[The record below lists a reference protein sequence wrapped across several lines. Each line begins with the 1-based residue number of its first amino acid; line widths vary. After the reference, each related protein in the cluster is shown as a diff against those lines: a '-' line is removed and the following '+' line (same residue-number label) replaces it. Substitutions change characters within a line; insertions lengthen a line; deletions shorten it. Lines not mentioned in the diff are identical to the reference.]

1 MKIPK
6 ESGVNLNYLFLI
18 FITFSLIACE
28 LGSDYTKS
36 NQNLKNKNGAV
47 SSTSSLASAAG
58 IDIMKKGGN
67 AFDAIVATGFTLAV
81 TSPSNGNIGGG
92 GFMVART
99 AEGEIVTLDFRE
111 KAPTLSY
118 ETMFLDQEGNYSRNL
133 ALLSH
138 KSSGVPGTVDG
149 LLKIFDDYGSGNF
162 TLDEIMSYAID
173 YAENGHAINKSSA
186 WGFDFYKHLFLEDKG
201 STEIFIKNYSLEMR
215 QLKEDV
221 QNETIPEEE
230 YIKKMRDIKEWNEGD
245 IIVQKDLAK
254 TLKRIATN
262 GRDGFYD
269 GETAD
274 LIVSE
279 MKANN
284 GLISHDDLNEY
295 SSVYREPIVGSYRGY
310 TIISMGPPSSGGP
323 LIIQMLNMLENFDV
337 SSMTRNSTEFVHML
351 TEIQRLAYADR
362 AIHLGD
368 PDFYP
373 SPVPM
378 LISKDY
384 AKKRLELVSMD
395 KATPSTDIAAGSTI
409 PESMETTHYSAM
421 DKFGNTV
428 GITTTINLSYGNK
441 KIVDGAGF
449 LLNNEMDDF
458 ASSPGSQ
465 NAFGLI
471 GYEANS
477 IKPAKRPLS
486 SMSPTI
492 VLNPE
497 GEPLMTIGAAGGSR
511 IITTVLQVIISVID
525 HKLNVQE
532 AISLGRTHSQWIP
545 DVIRYEGKN
554 KMNTEFNQFLPSL
567 STKQIEDLKSLNHK
581 FEDGNVENGIYYLAR
596 AHGIMYKD
604 GQFITGVDWRG
615 NGEISD
621 GITY

>member
-1 MKIPK
+1 MFM
-6 ESGVNLNYLFLI
+6 L
-18 FITFSLIACE
+18 SLMACKF
-28 LGSDYTKS
+28 GSDYTQT
-36 NQNLKNKNGAV
+36 NQNLENKNGAV
-47 SSTSSLASAAG
+47 SSTSRLASAAG

-99 AEGEIVTLDFRE
+99 ANGEIVTLDFRE

-118 ETMFLDQEGNYSRNL
+118 ETMFLDENGNYSRNL

-149 LLKIFDDYGSGNF
+149 LIKIFDDYGSGNF
-162 TLDEIMSYAID
+162 TLDQILSYAIE

-186 WGFDFYKHLFLEDKG
+186 FGFDFYKHLFLEDKG
-201 STEIFIKNYSLEMR
+201 STEVFIKDYSLEMR
-215 QLKEDV
+215 QLQEDV
-221 QNETIPEEE
+221 SNGTIPEEE
-230 YIKKMRDIKEWNEGD
+230 YIKKMRQLNQWNEGD
-245 IIVQKDLAK
+245 IIVQKDLAE
-254 TLKRIATN
+254 TLKRIALN
-262 GRDGFYD
+262 GRDGFYE
-269 GETAD
+269 GKTAD
-274 LIVSE
+274 LIVNE
-279 MKANN
+279 MKLNN
-284 GLISHDDLNEY
+284 GLISHDDLKEY
-295 SSVYREPIVGSYRGY
+295 NSVYREPIVGNYRGH

-323 LIIQMLNMLENFDV
+323 LIIQMLNMLENFEV
-337 SSMTRNSTEFVHML
+337 QAMKRNSTEFVHML

-384 AKKRLELVSMD
+384 AKKRLGLISMD
-395 KATPSTDIAAGSTI
+395 KATPSSEIAAGSTT

-428 GITTTINLSYGNK
+428 GITTTINLSFGNK

-497 GEPLMTIGAAGGSR
+497 GESLMTIGAAGGSR
-511 IITTVLQVIISVID
+511 IITTVLQVIISVVD

-532 AISLGRTHSQWIP
+532 AINLGRTHSQWIP
-545 DVIRYEGKN
+545 DVIRYEGVNDMDAKSN
-554 KMNTEFNQFLPSL
+554 EFLPSL
-567 STKQIEDLKSLNHK
+567 STKQIDELKNLNHR

-604 GQFITGVDWRG
+604 GQFTTGVDWRG

>member
-1 MKIPK
+1 MKK
-6 ESGVNLNYLFLI
+6 NLNYLFLI

-28 LGSDYTKS
+28 LGSDYTKT

-149 LLKIFDDYGSGNF
+149 LIRIFNDYGSGNF
-162 TLDEIMSYAID
+162 TLDEILSYAID

-215 QLKEDV
+215 QLQEDV

-254 TLKRIATN
+254 TLKRIAIN
-262 GRDGFYD
+262 GRDGFYE

-284 GLISHDDLNEY
+284 GLITYEDLKEY
-295 SSVYREPIVGSYRGY
+295 NSVYRKPIIGSYRGY
-310 TIISMGPPSSGGP
+310 TMISMGPPSSGGP

-395 KATPSTDIAAGSTI
+395 RATPSTDIAAGSTI

-421 DKFGNTV
+421 DKLGNTV

-492 VLNPE
+492 VLTPE

-511 IITTVLQVIISVID
+511 IITTVLQIIISVVD
-525 HKLNVQE
+525 HNLSVQD
-532 AISLGRTHSQWIP
+532 AINLGRTHSQWIP

-567 STKQIEDLKSLNHK
+567 SEKQISELEGLNHK
-581 FEDGNVENGIYYLAR
+581 FEDGNVESGMYYLAR
-596 AHGIMYKD
+596 AHGIMYKN
-604 GQFITGVDWRG
+604 GQFFTGVDWRG

>member
-1 MKIPK
+1 M
-6 ESGVNLNYLFLI
+6 L
-18 FITFSLIACE
+18 SLMACKF
-28 LGSDYTKS
+28 GSDYTQTI
-36 NQNLKNKNGAV
+36 QNLDNKNGAV
-47 SSTSSLASAAG
+47 SSTSRLASAAG

-99 AEGEIVTLDFRE
+99 ANGEIVTLDFRE

-118 ETMFLDQEGNYSRNL
+118 ETMFLDENGNYSRNL
-133 ALLSH
+133 ALFSH

-149 LLKIFDDYGSGNF
+149 LIKIFNDYGSGNF
-162 TLDEIMSYAID
+162 TLNEILSYAIK

-186 WGFDFYKHLFLEDKG
+186 FGFDFYKHLFLEDKG
-201 STEIFIKNYSLEMR
+201 STEVFIKDYSLEMR
-215 QLKEDV
+215 QLQEDV
-221 QNETIPEEE
+221 SNGTIPEEE
-230 YIKKMRDIKEWNEGD
+230 YIKKMRQINQWNEGD
-245 IIVQKDLAK
+245 VIVQKDLAE
-254 TLKRIATN
+254 TLKRIALN
-262 GRDGFYD
+262 GRDGFYE
-269 GETAD
+269 GKTAD
-274 LIVSE
+274 LIVNE
-279 MKANN
+279 MKLNN
-284 GLISHDDLNEY
+284 GLISHDDLKEY
-295 SSVYREPIVGSYRGY
+295 NSVYREPIVGNYRGH

-323 LIIQMLNMLENFDV
+323 LIIQMLNMLENFEV
-337 SSMTRNSTEFVHML
+337 QAMKRNSTEFVHML

-384 AKKRLELVSMD
+384 AKKRLGLISMD
-395 KATPSTDIAAGSTI
+395 KATPSSEIAAGSTT

-428 GITTTINLSYGNK
+428 GITTTINLSFGNK

-497 GEPLMTIGAAGGSR
+497 GESLMTIGAAGGSR
-511 IITTVLQVIISVID
+511 IITTVLQVIISVVD

-532 AISLGRTHSQWIP
+532 AINLGRTHSQWIP
-545 DVIRYEGKN
+545 DVIRYEGVN
-554 KMNTEFNQFLPSL
+554 NMNAKSNEFLPSL
-567 STKQIEDLKSLNHK
+567 STKQIDELKNLNHR

-604 GQFITGVDWRG
+604 GQFTTGVDWRG

>member
-1 MKIPK
+1 MKK
-6 ESGVNLNYLFLI
+6 NLNYLFLI
-18 FITFSLIACE
+18 LATFSLIACE
-28 LGSDYTKS
+28 LGSDYTKA

-99 AEGEIVTLDFRE
+99 AAGEIVTLDFRE

-149 LLKIFDDYGSGNF
+149 LIRIFNDYGSGNF
-162 TLDEIMSYAID
+162 TLDEILSYAID
-173 YAENGHAINKSSA
+173 YAENGHAVNKSSA

-215 QLKEDV
+215 QLQEDV

-262 GRDGFYD
+262 GRDGFYK

-274 LIVSE
+274 LIVNE

-284 GLISHDDLNEY
+284 GLITYEDLKEY
-295 SSVYREPIVGSYRGY
+295 NSVYRKPIVGNYRGY

-421 DKFGNTV
+421 DKLGNTV

-492 VLNPE
+492 VLTPE

-511 IITTVLQVIISVID
+511 IITTVLQVIISVVD
-525 HKLNVQE
+525 HNLSVQD
-532 AISLGRTHSQWIP
+532 AINLGRTHSQWIP

-567 STKQIEDLKSLNHK
+567 SEKQISELEDLGHK
-581 FEDGNVENGIYYLAR
+581 FEDGNVESGMYYLAR
-596 AHGIMYKD
+596 AHGIMYKN
-604 GQFITGVDWRG
+604 GQFLTGVD
-615 NGEISD
+615 
-621 GITY
+621 

>member
-1 MKIPK
+1 MKK
-6 ESGVNLNYLFLI
+6 KLNYLLLI
-18 FITFSLIACE
+18 LSTFSLIACE
-28 LGSDYTKS
+28 LGSDYTKT

-149 LLKIFDDYGSGNF
+149 LIKIFNDYGSGNF
-162 TLDEIMSYAID
+162 TLDEILSYAID

-215 QLKEDV
+215 QLQEDV

-284 GLISHDDLNEY
+284 GLISHDDLKEY
-295 SSVYREPIVGSYRGY
+295 NSVYREPIVGSYRGY

-337 SSMTRNSTEFVHML
+337 SSMTRNSTEFVHLL

-395 KATPSTDIAAGSTI
+395 RATPSTDIAAGSTI

-421 DKFGNTV
+421 DKLGNTV

-492 VLNPE
+492 VLTPE

-511 IITTVLQVIISVID
+511 IITTVLQIIISVVD
-525 HKLNVQE
+525 HNLSVQD
-532 AISLGRTHSQWIP
+532 AINLGRTHSQWIP

-567 STKQIEDLKSLNHK
+567 SEKQISELEGLNHK
-581 FEDGNVENGIYYLAR
+581 FEDGNVESGMYYLAR
-596 AHGIMYKD
+596 AHGIMYKN
-604 GQFITGVDWRG
+604 GQFFTGVDWRG

>member
-1 MKIPK
+1 
-6 ESGVNLNYLFLI
+6 
-18 FITFSLIACE
+18 
-28 LGSDYTKS
+28 
-36 NQNLKNKNGAV
+36 
-47 SSTSSLASAAG
+47 
-58 IDIMKKGGN
+58 
-67 AFDAIVATGFTLAV
+67 
-81 TSPSNGNIGGG
+81 
-92 GFMVART
+92 
-99 AEGEIVTLDFRE
+99 
-111 KAPTLSY
+111 
-118 ETMFLDQEGNYSRNL
+118 MFLDENGNYSRNL
-133 ALLSH
+133 ALFSH

-149 LLKIFDDYGSGNF
+149 LIKIFNDYGSGNF
-162 TLDEIMSYAID
+162 TLNEILSYAIE

-186 WGFDFYKHLFLEDKG
+186 FGFDFYKHLFLEDKG
-201 STEIFIKNYSLEMR
+201 STEVFIKDYSLEMR
-215 QLKEDV
+215 QLQEDV
-221 QNETIPEEE
+221 SNGTIPEEE
-230 YIKKMRDIKEWNEGD
+230 YIKKMRQINQWNEGD
-245 IIVQKDLAK
+245 VIVQKDLAE
-254 TLKRIATN
+254 TLKRIALN
-262 GRDGFYD
+262 GRDGFYE
-269 GETAD
+269 GKTAD
-274 LIVSE
+274 LIVNE
-279 MKANN
+279 MKLNN
-284 GLISHDDLNEY
+284 GLISHDDLKEY
-295 SSVYREPIVGSYRGY
+295 NSVYRKPIVGNYRGH

-323 LIIQMLNMLENFDV
+323 LIIQMLNMLENFEV
-337 SSMTRNSTEFVHML
+337 QAMKRNSTEFVHML

-384 AKKRLELVSMD
+384 AKKRLGLISMD
-395 KATPSTDIAAGSTI
+395 KATPSSEIAAGSTT

-428 GITTTINLSYGNK
+428 GITTTINLSFGNK

-465 NAFGLI
+465 NSFGLI

-497 GEPLMTIGAAGGSR
+497 GESLMTIGAAGGSR
-511 IITTVLQVIISVID
+511 IITTVLQVIISVVD

-532 AISLGRTHSQWIP
+532 AINLGRTHSQWIP
-545 DVIRYEGKN
+545 DVIRYEGVN
-554 KMNTEFNQFLPSL
+554 NMNAKSNEFLPSL
-567 STKQIEDLKSLNHK
+567 STKQIDELKNLNHR

-604 GQFITGVDWRG
+604 GQFTTGVDWRG

>member
-1 MKIPK
+1 MKKI
-6 ESGVNLNYLFLI
+6 LNSLFLSM
-18 FITFSLIACE
+18 FMLSLVACKF
-28 LGSDYTKS
+28 GSDYTQT
-36 NQNLKNKNGAV
+36 NQNLENKNGAV
-47 SSTSSLASAAG
+47 SSTSRLASAAG

-99 AEGEIVTLDFRE
+99 ANGEIVTLDFRE

-118 ETMFLDQEGNYSRNL
+118 ETMFLDENGNYSRNL

-149 LLKIFDDYGSGNF
+149 LIKIFDDYGSGNF
-162 TLDEIMSYAID
+162 TLDEILSYAID

-186 WGFDFYKHLFLEDKG
+186 FGFDFYKHLFLEDKG
-201 STEIFIKNYSLEMR
+201 STEVFIKDYSLEMR
-215 QLKEDV
+215 QLQEDV
-221 QNETIPEEE
+221 SNGTIPEEE
-230 YIKKMRDIKEWNEGD
+230 YIKKMRELNQWNEGD
-245 IIVQKDLAK
+245 VIVQKDLAE
-254 TLKRIATN
+254 TLKRIALN
-262 GRDGFYD
+262 GRDGFYE
-269 GETAD
+269 GKTAD
-274 LIVSE
+274 LIVNE
-279 MKANN
+279 MKLNN
-284 GLISHDDLNEY
+284 GLISHDDLKEY
-295 SSVYREPIVGSYRGY
+295 NSVYREPIVGNYRGH

-323 LIIQMLNMLENFDV
+323 LIIQMLNMLENFEV
-337 SSMTRNSTEFVHML
+337 QAMKRNSTEFVHML

-384 AKKRLELVSMD
+384 AKKRLGLISMD
-395 KATPSTDIAAGSTI
+395 KATPSSEIAAGSTT

-428 GITTTINLSYGNK
+428 GITTTINLSFGNK

-497 GEPLMTIGAAGGSR
+497 GESLMTIGAAGGSR
-511 IITTVLQVIISVID
+511 IITTVLQVIISVVD

-532 AISLGRTHSQWIP
+532 AINLGRTHSQWIP
-545 DVIRYEGKN
+545 DVIRYEGVN
-554 KMNTEFNQFLPSL
+554 DMNTKSNEFLPSL
-567 STKQIEDLKSLNHK
+567 STKQIDELKNLNHR

-604 GQFITGVDWRG
+604 GQFTTGVDWRG

>member
-1 MKIPK
+1 MIKILK
-6 ESGVNLNYLFLI
+6 K
-18 FITFSLIACE
+18 TSLIIIAMSFVACE
-28 LGSDYTKS
+28 LGSDYTIV
-36 NQNLKNKNGAV
+36 NKNKPNENGAV
-47 SSTSSLASAAG
+47 SSTSSLASEAG
-58 IDIMKKGGN
+58 IDIMKRGGN

-99 AEGEIVTLDFRE
+99 ADGEIVSLDFRE

-118 ETMFLDQEGNYSRNL
+118 ETMFLDQDGNYSRNL

-149 LLKIFDDYGSGNF
+149 LIKIFEDYGSGNF
-162 TLDEIMSYAID
+162 TLEEILSYAIN
-173 YAENGHAINKSSA
+173 YADNGHAINQSSA
-186 WGFDFYKHLFLEDKG
+186 FGFDFYKHFFLEDEG
-201 STEIFIKNYSLEMR
+201 STRIFIKNYSLEMK
-215 QLKEDV
+215 QLQEDV
-221 QNETIPEEE
+221 RNGTIPEEE
-230 YIKKMRDIKEWNEGD
+230 YIKKMRSLDQWKQGD
-245 IIVQKDLAK
+245 IIYQKDLAK
-254 TLKRIATN
+254 TLKRIAEN
-262 GRDGFYD
+262 GRDGFYE

-274 LIVSE
+274 LIVNE

-284 GLISHDDLNEY
+284 GLISHKDLEEY
-295 SSVYREPIVGSYRGY
+295 SSVYREPIIGNYRGY
-310 TIISMGPPSSGGP
+310 TVASMGPPSSGGP

-337 SSMTRNSTEFVHML
+337 ASMKRNSTQFVHML

-373 SPVPM
+373 SPIPM
-378 LISKDY
+378 LVSKDY
-384 AKKRLELVSMD
+384 AKKRLALISMD
-395 KATPSTDIAAGSTI
+395 RATPSEEIAAGSST

-421 DKFGNTV
+421 DKLGNTV

-458 ASSPGSQ
+458 ATSPGVQ

-492 VLNPE
+492 VLDPDSN
-497 GEPLMTIGAAGGSR
+497 PLMTIGAAGGSR
-511 IITTVLQVIISVID
+511 IITTVLQVIISVVD
-525 HKLNVQE
+525 HNLNVQD
-532 AISLGRTHSQWIP
+532 AINFGRTHSQWIP
-545 DVIRYEGKN
+545 DVIRYEGKSD
-554 KMNTEFNQFLPSL
+554 MNEEFNKFLPSL
-567 STKQIEDLKSLNHK
+567 STNQINELKILNHK
-581 FEDGNVENGIYYLAR
+581 FEDGNVENGNYYLAR
-596 AHGIMYKD
+596 AHGIMYKN
-604 GQFITGVDWRG
+604 GQFFTGVDWRG
-615 NGEISD
+615 NGEITD

>member
-1 MKIPK
+1 MFM
-6 ESGVNLNYLFLI
+6 L
-18 FITFSLIACE
+18 SLMACKF
-28 LGSDYTKS
+28 GSDYTQT
-36 NQNLKNKNGAV
+36 NQNLENKNGAV
-47 SSTSSLASAAG
+47 SSTSRLASAAG

-92 GFMVART
+92 GFMVARN
-99 AEGEIVTLDFRE
+99 ANGEIVTLDFRE

-118 ETMFLDQEGNYSRNL
+118 ETMFLDENGNYSRNL

-149 LLKIFDDYGSGNF
+149 LIKIFDDYGSGNF
-162 TLDEIMSYAID
+162 TLDEILSYAID

-186 WGFDFYKHLFLEDKG
+186 FGFDFYKHLFLEDKG
-201 STEIFIKNYSLEMR
+201 STEVFIKDYSLEMR
-215 QLKEDV
+215 QLQEDV
-221 QNETIPEEE
+221 SNGTIPEEE
-230 YIKKMRDIKEWNEGD
+230 YIKKMRQLNQWNEGD
-245 IIVQKDLAK
+245 IIVQKDLAE
-254 TLKRIATN
+254 TLKRIALN
-262 GRDGFYD
+262 GRDGFYE
-269 GETAD
+269 GKTAD
-274 LIVSE
+274 LIVNE
-279 MKANN
+279 MKLNN
-284 GLISHDDLNEY
+284 GLISHDDLKEY
-295 SSVYREPIVGSYRGY
+295 NSVYREPIVGNYRGH

-323 LIIQMLNMLENFDV
+323 LIIQMLNMLENFEV
-337 SSMTRNSTEFVHML
+337 QAMKRNSTEFVHML

-384 AKKRLELVSMD
+384 AKKRLGLISMD
-395 KATPSTDIAAGSTI
+395 QATPSSEIAAGSTT

-428 GITTTINLSYGNK
+428 GITTTINLSFGNK

-497 GEPLMTIGAAGGSR
+497 GESLMTIGAAGGSR
-511 IITTVLQVIISVID
+511 IITTVLQVIISVVD

-532 AISLGRTHSQWIP
+532 AINLGRTHSQWIP
-545 DVIRYEGKN
+545 DVIRYEGVN
-554 KMNTEFNQFLPSL
+554 DVNTKSNEFLPSL
-567 STKQIEDLKSLNHK
+567 STKQIDELKNLNHR

-604 GQFITGVDWRG
+604 GQFTTGVDWRG

>member
-1 MKIPK
+1 M
-6 ESGVNLNYLFLI
+6 
-18 FITFSLIACE
+18 FSLIACE
-28 LGSDYTKS
+28 LGSDYTKT

-149 LLKIFDDYGSGNF
+149 LIRIFNDYGSGNF
-162 TLDEIMSYAID
+162 TLDEILSYAID

-215 QLKEDV
+215 QLQEDV

-254 TLKRIATN
+254 TLKRIAIN
-262 GRDGFYD
+262 GRDGFYE

-284 GLISHDDLNEY
+284 GLITYKDLKEY
-295 SSVYREPIVGSYRGY
+295 NSVYRKPIIGSYRGY
-310 TIISMGPPSSGGP
+310 TMISMGPPSSGGP

-337 SSMTRNSTEFVHML
+337 SSMTRNSTEFVHLL

-395 KATPSTDIAAGSTI
+395 RATPSTDIAAGSTI

-421 DKFGNTV
+421 DKLGNTV

-492 VLNPE
+492 VLTPE

-511 IITTVLQVIISVID
+511 IITTVLQIIISVVD
-525 HKLNVQE
+525 HNLSVQD
-532 AISLGRTHSQWIP
+532 AINLGRTHSQWIP

-567 STKQIEDLKSLNHK
+567 SEKQISELEGLNHK
-581 FEDGNVENGIYYLAR
+581 FEDGNVESGMYYLAR
-596 AHGIMYKD
+596 AHGIMYKN
-604 GQFITGVDWRG
+604 GQFFTGVDWRG

>member
-1 MKIPK
+1 M
-6 ESGVNLNYLFLI
+6 
-18 FITFSLIACE
+18 FSLIACE

-215 QLKEDV
+215 QLQEDV

-284 GLISHDDLNEY
+284 GLISHDDLKEY
-295 SSVYREPIVGSYRGY
+295 NSVYREPIVGSYRGY

-384 AKKRLELVSMD
+384 AKKRLDLVSMD

>member
-1 MKIPK
+1 MFM
-6 ESGVNLNYLFLI
+6 L
-18 FITFSLIACE
+18 SLMACKF
-28 LGSDYTKS
+28 GSDYTQTI
-36 NQNLKNKNGAV
+36 QNLDNKNGAV
-47 SSTSSLASAAG
+47 SSTSRLASAAG

-99 AEGEIVTLDFRE
+99 ANGEIVTLDFRE

-118 ETMFLDQEGNYSRNL
+118 ETMFLDENGNYSRNL

-149 LLKIFDDYGSGNF
+149 LIKIFNDYGSGNF
-162 TLDEIMSYAID
+162 TLNEILSYAIE

-186 WGFDFYKHLFLEDKG
+186 FGFDFYKHLFLEDKG
-201 STEIFIKNYSLEMR
+201 STEVFIKDYSLEMR
-215 QLKEDV
+215 QLQEDV
-221 QNETIPEEE
+221 SNGTIPEEE
-230 YIKKMRDIKEWNEGD
+230 YIKKMRQLNQWNEGD
-245 IIVQKDLAK
+245 VIVQKDLAE
-254 TLKRIATN
+254 TLKRIALN
-262 GRDGFYD
+262 GRDGFYE
-269 GETAD
+269 GKTAD
-274 LIVSE
+274 LIVNE
-279 MKANN
+279 MKLNN
-284 GLISHDDLNEY
+284 GLISHDDLKEY
-295 SSVYREPIVGSYRGY
+295 NSVYREPIVGNYRGH

-323 LIIQMLNMLENFDV
+323 LIIQMLNMLENFEV
-337 SSMTRNSTEFVHML
+337 QAMKRNSTEFVHML

-384 AKKRLELVSMD
+384 AKKRLGLISMD
-395 KATPSTDIAAGSTI
+395 KATPSSEIAAGSTT

-428 GITTTINLSYGNK
+428 GITTTINLSFGNK

-497 GEPLMTIGAAGGSR
+497 GESLMTIGAAGGSR
-511 IITTVLQVIISVID
+511 IITTVLQVIISVVD

-532 AISLGRTHSQWIP
+532 AINLGRTHSQWIP
-545 DVIRYEGKN
+545 DVIRYEGVN
-554 KMNTEFNQFLPSL
+554 NMNTKSNEFLPSL
-567 STKQIEDLKSLNHK
+567 STKQIDELKKLNHR

-604 GQFITGVDWRG
+604 GQFTTGVDWRG

>member
-1 MKIPK
+1 MKKI
-6 ESGVNLNYLFLI
+6 LNSLFLSM
-18 FITFSLIACE
+18 FMLSLMACKF
-28 LGSDYTKS
+28 GSDYTQTS
-36 NQNLKNKNGAV
+36 QNLENKNGAV
-47 SSTSSLASAAG
+47 SSTSRLASAAG

-99 AEGEIVTLDFRE
+99 ANGEIVTLDFRE

-118 ETMFLDQEGNYSRNL
+118 ETMFLDENGNYSRNL

-149 LLKIFDDYGSGNF
+149 LIKIFNDYGSGNF
-162 TLDEIMSYAID
+162 TLNEILSYAIE

-186 WGFDFYKHLFLEDKG
+186 FGFDFYKHLFLEDKG
-201 STEIFIKNYSLEMR
+201 STEVFIKDYSLEMR
-215 QLKEDV
+215 QLQEDV
-221 QNETIPEEE
+221 SNGTIPEEE
-230 YIKKMRDIKEWNEGD
+230 YIKKMRQLNQWNEGD
-245 IIVQKDLAK
+245 IIVQKDLAE
-254 TLKRIATN
+254 TLKRIALN
-262 GRDGFYD
+262 GRDGFYE
-269 GETAD
+269 GKTAD
-274 LIVSE
+274 LIVNE
-279 MKANN
+279 MKLNN
-284 GLISHDDLNEY
+284 GLISHEDLKEY
-295 SSVYREPIVGSYRGY
+295 NSVYREPIVGNYRGH

-323 LIIQMLNMLENFDV
+323 LIIQMLNMLENFEV
-337 SSMTRNSTEFVHML
+337 QAMKRNSTEFVHML

-384 AKKRLELVSMD
+384 AKKRLGLISMD
-395 KATPSTDIAAGSTI
+395 KATPSSEIAAGSTT

-428 GITTTINLSYGNK
+428 GITTTINLSFGNK

-497 GEPLMTIGAAGGSR
+497 GESLMTIGAAGGSR
-511 IITTVLQVIISVID
+511 IITTVLQVIISVVD

-532 AISLGRTHSQWIP
+532 AINLGRTHSQWIP
-545 DVIRYEGKN
+545 DVIRYEGIN
-554 KMNTEFNQFLPSL
+554 DMNTKSNEFLPSL
-567 STKQIEDLKSLNHK
+567 STKQIDELKNLNHR

-604 GQFITGVDWRG
+604 GQFTTGVDWRG

>member
-1 MKIPK
+1 
-6 ESGVNLNYLFLI
+6 
-18 FITFSLIACE
+18 
-28 LGSDYTKS
+28 
-36 NQNLKNKNGAV
+36 
-47 SSTSSLASAAG
+47 
-58 IDIMKKGGN
+58 MKKGGN

-99 AEGEIVTLDFRE
+99 ADGEIVSLDFRE
-111 KAPTLSY
+111 KAPTMSY
-118 ETMFLDQEGNYSRNL
+118 ETMFLDQDGNYSRNL

-149 LLKIFDDYGSGNF
+149 LIRILEDYGSGNF
-162 TLDEIMSYAID
+162 TLQEILSYAID
-173 YAENGHAINKSSA
+173 YADNGHPINKSSA
-186 WGFDFYKHLFLEDKG
+186 FGFDFYKHLFLEDKG
-201 STEIFIKNYSLEMR
+201 STKIFIKDYTLEMK
-215 QLKEDV
+215 QLQEDV
-221 QNETIPEEE
+221 RNGTIPEEE
-230 YIKKMRDIKEWNEGD
+230 YIQKMRSLDQWKQGD
-245 IIVQKDLAK
+245 IVYQKDLAE
-254 TLKRIATN
+254 TLKRIAEN
-262 GRDGFYD
+262 GRDGFYK
-269 GETAD
+269 GKTAD
-274 LIVSE
+274 LIVDE

-284 GLISHDDLNEY
+284 GLISHKDLEEY
-295 SSVYREPIVGSYRGY
+295 NSVYREPIIGNYRGY
-310 TIISMGPPSSGGP
+310 TIASMGPPSSGGP

-337 SSMTRNSTEFVHML
+337 ASMERNSTQFVHML

-373 SPVPM
+373 SPIPM
-378 LISKDY
+378 LVSKDY
-384 AKKRLELVSMD
+384 ARKRLGLISMD
-395 KATPSTDIAAGSTI
+395 RATPSEEIAAGNSV

-458 ASSPGSQ
+458 ATSPGVQ

-492 VLNPE
+492 VLDPDGN
-497 GEPLMTIGAAGGSR
+497 PLMTVGAAGGSR

-525 HKLNVQE
+525 HNLNVQD
-532 AISLGRTHSQWIP
+532 AINFGRTHSQWIP
-545 DVIRYEGKN
+545 DVIRYEGEN
-554 KMNTEFNQFLPSL
+554 DLNQEFNKFLPSL
-567 STKQIEDLKSLNHK
+567 STNQINELKMLNHK

-596 AHGIMYKD
+596 AHGIMYKN
-604 GQFITGVDWRG
+604 GQFFTGVDWRG

-621 GITY
+621 GVTY

>member
-1 MKIPK
+1 MKKILK
-6 ESGVNLNYLFLI
+6 KTSLI
-18 FITFSLIACE
+18 IIAMSLIACE
-28 LGSDYTKS
+28 LGSDYTIVNK
-36 NQNLKNKNGAV
+36 NKPNKNGAV
-47 SSTSSLASAAG
+47 SSTSSLASKAG
-58 IDIMKKGGN
+58 IDIMKRGGN

-99 AEGEIVTLDFRE
+99 ADGEIVSLDFRE
-111 KAPTLSY
+111 KAPTMSY
-118 ETMFLDQEGNYSRNL
+118 ETMFLDQDGNYSRNL

-149 LLKIFDDYGSGNF
+149 LIRILEDYGSGNF
-162 TLDEIMSYAID
+162 TLQEILSYAIN

-186 WGFDFYKHLFLEDKG
+186 FGFDFYKHLFLEDEG
-201 STEIFIKNYSLEMR
+201 STDIFIKDYSIEMR
-215 QLKEDV
+215 QLQEDV
-221 QNETIPEEE
+221 LNGTIPEEE
-230 YIKKMRDIKEWNEGD
+230 YIEKMRGFDQWKQGD
-245 IIVQKDLAK
+245 IIYQKDLAE
-254 TLKRIATN
+254 TLKRIAKK
-262 GRDGFYD
+262 GRDGFYK
-269 GETAD
+269 GKTAD
-274 LIVSE
+274 LIVNE

-284 GLISHDDLNEY
+284 GLISHKDLEQY
-295 SSVYREPIVGSYRGY
+295 DSVYRDPIIGTYRGY
-310 TIISMGPPSSGGP
+310 TVASMGPPSSGGP
-323 LIIQMLNMLENFDV
+323 LIVQMLNMLENFDV
-337 SSMTRNSTEFVHML
+337 SSMERNSTQFVHML

-373 SPVPM
+373 SPIPM
-378 LISKDY
+378 LVSKEY

-395 KATPSTDIAAGSTI
+395 KATPSGEIAAGTTI

-458 ASSPGSQ
+458 ATSPGVQ

-492 VLNPE
+492 VLDPE
-497 GEPLMTIGAAGGSR
+497 GNSLMTVGAAGGSR
-511 IITTVLQVIISVID
+511 IITAVLQVIISVVD
-525 HKLNVQE
+525 HNLDVQD
-532 AISLGRTHSQWIP
+532 AINLGRTHSQWIP
-545 DVIRYEGKN
+545 DVIRYEGAN
-554 KMNTEFNQFLPSL
+554 NLNEEFNEFLPSL
-567 STKQIEDLKSLNHK
+567 SVNQIDELKKLNHK
-581 FEDGNVENGIYYLAR
+581 FEDGNVESGNYFLAR

-604 GQFITGVDWRG
+604 GQFYTGVDWRG

>member
-1 MKIPK
+1 MFM
-6 ESGVNLNYLFLI
+6 L
-18 FITFSLIACE
+18 SLMACKF
-28 LGSDYTKS
+28 GSDYTQTS
-36 NQNLKNKNGAV
+36 QNLENKNGAV
-47 SSTSSLASAAG
+47 SSTSRLASAAG

-99 AEGEIVTLDFRE
+99 ANGEIVTLDFRE

-118 ETMFLDQEGNYSRNL
+118 ETMFLDENGNYSRNL

-149 LLKIFDDYGSGNF
+149 LIKIFDDYGSGNF
-162 TLDEIMSYAID
+162 TLDEILSYAID

-186 WGFDFYKHLFLEDKG
+186 FGFDYYKHLFLEDKG
-201 STEIFIKNYSLEMR
+201 STEVFIKDYSLEMR
-215 QLKEDV
+215 QLQEDV
-221 QNETIPEEE
+221 SNGTIPEEE
-230 YIKKMRDIKEWNEGD
+230 YIKKMRQLNQWNEGD
-245 IIVQKDLAK
+245 IIVQKDLAE
-254 TLKRIATN
+254 TLKRIALN
-262 GRDGFYD
+262 GRDGFYE
-269 GETAD
+269 GKTAD
-274 LIVSE
+274 LIVNE
-279 MKANN
+279 MKLNN
-284 GLISHDDLNEY
+284 GLISHDDLKEY
-295 SSVYREPIVGSYRGY
+295 NSVYREPIVGNYRGH

-323 LIIQMLNMLENFDV
+323 LIIQMLNMLENFEV
-337 SSMTRNSTEFVHML
+337 QAMKRNSTEFVHML

-384 AKKRLELVSMD
+384 AKKRLGLISMD
-395 KATPSTDIAAGSTI
+395 KATPSSEIAAGSTT

-428 GITTTINLSYGNK
+428 GITTTINLSFGNK

-497 GEPLMTIGAAGGSR
+497 GESLMTIGAAGGSR
-511 IITTVLQVIISVID
+511 IITTVLQVIISVVD

-532 AISLGRTHSQWIP
+532 AINLGRTHSQWIP
-545 DVIRYEGKN
+545 DVIRYEGIN
-554 KMNTEFNQFLPSL
+554 DMNTKSNEFLPSL
-567 STKQIEDLKSLNHK
+567 STKQIDELKNLNHR

-604 GQFITGVDWRG
+604 GQFTTGVDWRG

>member
-1 MKIPK
+1 MKK
-6 ESGVNLNYLFLI
+6 NLNYLFLI
-18 FITFSLIACE
+18 LATFSLIACE
-28 LGSDYTKS
+28 LGSDYTKT

-149 LLKIFDDYGSGNF
+149 LIRIFNDYGSGNF
-162 TLDEIMSYAID
+162 TLDEILSYAID

-215 QLKEDV
+215 QLQEDV

-262 GRDGFYD
+262 GRDGFYQ

-284 GLISHDDLNEY
+284 GLITYEDLKEY
-295 SSVYREPIVGSYRGY
+295 NSVYRKPIIGSYRGY

-384 AKKRLELVSMD
+384 AKKRLELVSMN
-395 KATPSTDIAAGSTI
+395 KATPSTDIAAGSAI

-421 DKFGNTV
+421 DKLGNTV

-492 VLNPE
+492 VLTPE

-511 IITTVLQVIISVID
+511 IITTVLQVIISVVD
-525 HKLNVQE
+525 HNLSVQD
-532 AISLGRTHSQWIP
+532 AINLGRTHSQWIP

-567 STKQIEDLKSLNHK
+567 SDKQIIELEKLDHK
-581 FEDGNVENGIYYLAR
+581 FEDGNVESGMYYLAR
-596 AHGIMYKD
+596 AHGIMYKN
-604 GQFITGVDWRG
+604 GQFFTGVDWRG

>member
-1 MKIPK
+1 MFM
-6 ESGVNLNYLFLI
+6 L
-18 FITFSLIACE
+18 SLMACKF
-28 LGSDYTKS
+28 GSDYTQT
-36 NQNLKNKNGAV
+36 NQNLENKNGAV
-47 SSTSSLASAAG
+47 SSTSRLASAAG
-58 IDIMKKGGN
+58 IDSMKKGGN

-99 AEGEIVTLDFRE
+99 ANGEIVTLDFRE

-118 ETMFLDQEGNYSRNL
+118 ETMFLDENGNYSRNL

-149 LLKIFDDYGSGNF
+149 LIKIFDDYGSGNF
-162 TLDEIMSYAID
+162 TLDEILSYAID

-186 WGFDFYKHLFLEDKG
+186 FGFDFYKHLFLEDKG
-201 STEIFIKNYSLEMR
+201 STEVFIKDYSLEMR
-215 QLKEDV
+215 QLQEDV
-221 QNETIPEEE
+221 SNGTIPEEE
-230 YIKKMRDIKEWNEGD
+230 YIKKMRQLNQWNEGD
-245 IIVQKDLAK
+245 IIVQKDLAE
-254 TLKRIATN
+254 TLKRIALN
-262 GRDGFYD
+262 GRDGFYE
-269 GETAD
+269 GKTAD
-274 LIVSE
+274 LIVNE
-279 MKANN
+279 MKLNN
-284 GLISHDDLNEY
+284 GLISHDDLKEY
-295 SSVYREPIVGSYRGY
+295 NSVYREPIVGNYRGH

-323 LIIQMLNMLENFDV
+323 LIIQMLNMLENFEV
-337 SSMTRNSTEFVHML
+337 QAMKRNSTEFVHML

-384 AKKRLELVSMD
+384 AKKRLGLISMD
-395 KATPSTDIAAGSTI
+395 QATPSSEIAAGSTTL
-409 PESMETTHYSAM
+409 ESMETTHYSAM

-428 GITTTINLSYGNK
+428 GITTTINLSFGNK

-497 GEPLMTIGAAGGSR
+497 GESLMTIGAAGGSR
-511 IITTVLQVIISVID
+511 IITTVLQVIISVVD

-532 AISLGRTHSQWIP
+532 AINLGRTHSQWIP
-545 DVIRYEGKN
+545 DVIRYEGVN
-554 KMNTEFNQFLPSL
+554 DMNTKPNEFLPSL
-567 STKQIEDLKSLNHK
+567 STKQIDELKNLNHR

-604 GQFITGVDWRG
+604 GQFTTGVDWRG

>member
-1 MKIPK
+1 MKK
-6 ESGVNLNYLFLI
+6 NLNYLFLI

-28 LGSDYTKS
+28 LGSDYTKT

-149 LLKIFDDYGSGNF
+149 LIRIFNDYGSGNF
-162 TLDEIMSYAID
+162 TLDEILSYAID

-215 QLKEDV
+215 QLQEDV

-262 GRDGFYD
+262 GRDGFYE

-284 GLISHDDLNEY
+284 GLITYEDLKEY
-295 SSVYREPIVGSYRGY
+295 NSVYRKPIIGSYRGY
-310 TIISMGPPSSGGP
+310 TMISMGPPSSGGP

-337 SSMTRNSTEFVHML
+337 SSMTRNSTEFVHLL

-395 KATPSTDIAAGSTI
+395 RATPSTDIAAGSTI

-421 DKFGNTV
+421 DKLGNTV

-492 VLNPE
+492 VLTPE

-511 IITTVLQVIISVID
+511 IITTVLQVIISVVD
-525 HKLNVQE
+525 HNLSVQD
-532 AISLGRTHSQWIP
+532 AINLGRTHSQWIP

-567 STKQIEDLKSLNHK
+567 SEKQISELEDLDHK
-581 FEDGNVENGIYYLAR
+581 FEDGNVESGMYYLAR
-596 AHGIMYKD
+596 AHGIMYKN
-604 GQFITGVDWRG
+604 GQFFTGVDWRG

>member
-1 MKIPK
+1 MIKILK
-6 ESGVNLNYLFLI
+6 K
-18 FITFSLIACE
+18 TSLIIIAMSFVACE
-28 LGSDYTKS
+28 LGSDYTIV
-36 NQNLKNKNGAV
+36 NKNKPNENGAV
-47 SSTSSLASAAG
+47 SSTSSLASEAG
-58 IDIMKKGGN
+58 IDIMKRGGN

-99 AEGEIVTLDFRE
+99 ADGEIVSLDFRE

-118 ETMFLDQEGNYSRNL
+118 ETMFLDQDGNYSRNL

-149 LLKIFDDYGSGNF
+149 LIKIFEDYGSGNF
-162 TLDEIMSYAID
+162 TLEEILSYAIN
-173 YAENGHAINKSSA
+173 YADNGHAINQSSA
-186 WGFDFYKHLFLEDKG
+186 FGFDFYKHFFLEDEG
-201 STEIFIKNYSLEMR
+201 STRIFIKNYSLEMK
-215 QLKEDV
+215 QLQEDV
-221 QNETIPEEE
+221 RNGTIPEEE
-230 YIKKMRDIKEWNEGD
+230 YIKKMRSLDQWKQGD
-245 IIVQKDLAK
+245 IIYQKDLAK
-254 TLKRIATN
+254 TLKRIAEN
-262 GRDGFYD
+262 GRDGFYE

-274 LIVSE
+274 LIVNE

-284 GLISHDDLNEY
+284 GLISHKDLEEY
-295 SSVYREPIVGSYRGY
+295 SSVYREPIIGNYRGY
-310 TIISMGPPSSGGP
+310 TVASMGPPSSGGP

-337 SSMTRNSTEFVHML
+337 ASMKRNSTQFVHML

-373 SPVPM
+373 SPIPM
-378 LISKDY
+378 LVSKDY
-384 AKKRLELVSMD
+384 AKKRLGLISMD
-395 KATPSTDIAAGSTI
+395 RATPSEEIAAGSST

-421 DKFGNTV
+421 DKLGNTV

-458 ASSPGSQ
+458 ATSPGVQ

-492 VLNPE
+492 VLDPDSN
-497 GEPLMTIGAAGGSR
+497 PLMTIGAAGGSR
-511 IITTVLQVIISVID
+511 IITTVLQVIISVVD
-525 HKLNVQE
+525 HNLNVQD
-532 AISLGRTHSQWIP
+532 AINFGRTHSQWIP
-545 DVIRYEGKN
+545 DVIRYEGKSD
-554 KMNTEFNQFLPSL
+554 MNEEFNKFLPSL
-567 STKQIEDLKSLNHK
+567 STNQINELKILNHK
-581 FEDGNVENGIYYLAR
+581 FEDGNVENGNYYLAR
-596 AHGIMYKD
+596 AHGIMYKN
-604 GQFITGVDWRG
+604 GQFFTGVDWRG
-615 NGEISD
+615 NGEITD

>member
-1 MKIPK
+1 M
-6 ESGVNLNYLFLI
+6 L
-18 FITFSLIACE
+18 SLMACKF
-28 LGSDYTKS
+28 GSDYTQTS
-36 NQNLKNKNGAV
+36 QNLENKNGAV
-47 SSTSSLASAAG
+47 SSTSRLASAAG

-99 AEGEIVTLDFRE
+99 ANGEIVTLDFRE

-118 ETMFLDQEGNYSRNL
+118 ETMFLDENGNYSRNL
-133 ALLSH
+133 ALFSH

-149 LLKIFDDYGSGNF
+149 LIKIFDDYGSGNF
-162 TLDEIMSYAID
+162 TLDEILSYAID

-186 WGFDFYKHLFLEDKG
+186 FGFDFYKHLFLEDKG
-201 STEIFIKNYSLEMR
+201 STEVFIKDYSLEMR
-215 QLKEDV
+215 QLQEDV
-221 QNETIPEEE
+221 SNGTIPEEE
-230 YIKKMRDIKEWNEGD
+230 YIKKMRQLNQWNEGD
-245 IIVQKDLAK
+245 IIVQKDLAE
-254 TLKRIATN
+254 TLKRIALN
-262 GRDGFYD
+262 GRDGFYE
-269 GETAD
+269 GKTAD
-274 LIVSE
+274 LIVNE
-279 MKANN
+279 MKLNN
-284 GLISHDDLNEY
+284 GLISHDDLKEY
-295 SSVYREPIVGSYRGY
+295 NSVYREPIVGNYRGH

-323 LIIQMLNMLENFDV
+323 LIIQMLNMLENFEV
-337 SSMTRNSTEFVHML
+337 QAMKRNSTEFVHML

-384 AKKRLELVSMD
+384 AKKRLGLISMD
-395 KATPSTDIAAGSTI
+395 KATPSSEIAAGSTI

-428 GITTTINLSYGNK
+428 GITTTINLSFGNK

-497 GEPLMTIGAAGGSR
+497 GESLMTIGAAGGSR
-511 IITTVLQVIISVID
+511 IITTVLQVIISVVD

-532 AISLGRTHSQWIP
+532 AINLGRTHSQWIP
-545 DVIRYEGKN
+545 DVIRYEGVN
-554 KMNTEFNQFLPSL
+554 DMNTKSNEFLPSL
-567 STKQIEDLKSLNHK
+567 STKQIDELKNLNHR

-604 GQFITGVDWRG
+604 GQFTTGVDWRG

>member
-1 MKIPK
+1 MFM
-6 ESGVNLNYLFLI
+6 L
-18 FITFSLIACE
+18 SLMACKF
-28 LGSDYTKS
+28 GSDYTQTS
-36 NQNLKNKNGAV
+36 QNLENKNGAV
-47 SSTSSLASAAG
+47 SSTSRLASAAG

-99 AEGEIVTLDFRE
+99 ANGEIVTLDFRE

-118 ETMFLDQEGNYSRNL
+118 ETMFLDENGNYSRNL

-149 LLKIFDDYGSGNF
+149 LIKIFNDYGSGNF
-162 TLDEIMSYAID
+162 TLDEILSYAIE

-186 WGFDFYKHLFLEDKG
+186 FGFDFYKHLFLEDKG
-201 STEIFIKNYSLEMR
+201 STEVFIKDYSLEMR
-215 QLKEDV
+215 QLQEDV
-221 QNETIPEEE
+221 SNGTIPEEE
-230 YIKKMRDIKEWNEGD
+230 YIKKMRQLNQWNEGD
-245 IIVQKDLAK
+245 IIVQKDLAE
-254 TLKRIATN
+254 TLKRIALN
-262 GRDGFYD
+262 GRDGFYE
-269 GETAD
+269 GKTAD
-274 LIVSE
+274 LIVNE
-279 MKANN
+279 MKLNN
-284 GLISHDDLNEY
+284 GLISHEDLKEY
-295 SSVYREPIVGSYRGY
+295 NSVYREPIVGNYRGH

-323 LIIQMLNMLENFDV
+323 LIIQMLNMLENFEV
-337 SSMTRNSTEFVHML
+337 QAMKRNSTEFVHML

-384 AKKRLELVSMD
+384 AKKRLGLISMD
-395 KATPSTDIAAGSTI
+395 KATPSSEIAAGSTT

-428 GITTTINLSYGNK
+428 GITTTINLSFGNK

-497 GEPLMTIGAAGGSR
+497 GESLMTIGAAGGSR
-511 IITTVLQVIISVID
+511 IITTVLQVIISVVD

-532 AISLGRTHSQWIP
+532 AINLGRTHSQWIP
-545 DVIRYEGKN
+545 DVIRYEGIN
-554 KMNTEFNQFLPSL
+554 DMNTKSNEFLPSL
-567 STKQIEDLKSLNHK
+567 STKQIDELKNLNHR

-604 GQFITGVDWRG
+604 GQFTTGVDWRG

>member
-1 MKIPK
+1 
-6 ESGVNLNYLFLI
+6 
-18 FITFSLIACE
+18 
-28 LGSDYTKS
+28 
-36 NQNLKNKNGAV
+36 
-47 SSTSSLASAAG
+47 
-58 IDIMKKGGN
+58 MKKGGN

-99 AEGEIVTLDFRE
+99 ADGEIVSLDFRE
-111 KAPTLSY
+111 KAPTMSY
-118 ETMFLDQEGNYSRNL
+118 ETMFLDQDGNYSRNL

-149 LLKIFDDYGSGNF
+149 LIRILEDYGSGNF
-162 TLDEIMSYAID
+162 TLQEILSYAID
-173 YAENGHAINKSSA
+173 YADNGHPINKSSA
-186 WGFDFYKHLFLEDKG
+186 FGFDFYKHLFLEDKG
-201 STEIFIKNYSLEMR
+201 STKIFIKDYTLEMK
-215 QLKEDV
+215 QLQEDV
-221 QNETIPEEE
+221 RNGTIPEEE
-230 YIKKMRDIKEWNEGD
+230 YIQKMRSIDQWKQGD
-245 IIVQKDLAK
+245 IVYQKDLAE
-254 TLKRIATN
+254 TLKRIAEN
-262 GRDGFYD
+262 GRDGFYK
-269 GETAD
+269 GKTAD
-274 LIVSE
+274 LIVDE

-284 GLISHDDLNEY
+284 GLISHKDLEEY
-295 SSVYREPIVGSYRGY
+295 NSVYREPIIGNYRGY
-310 TIISMGPPSSGGP
+310 TIASMGPPSSGGP

-337 SSMTRNSTEFVHML
+337 ASMERNSTQFVHML

-373 SPVPM
+373 SPIPM
-378 LISKDY
+378 LVSKDY
-384 AKKRLELVSMD
+384 ARKRLGLISMD
-395 KATPSTDIAAGSTI
+395 RATPSEEIAAGNSV

-458 ASSPGSQ
+458 ATSPGVQ

-492 VLNPE
+492 VLDPDGN
-497 GEPLMTIGAAGGSR
+497 PLMTVGAAGGSR

-525 HKLNVQE
+525 HNLNVQD
-532 AISLGRTHSQWIP
+532 AINFGRTHSQWIP
-545 DVIRYEGKN
+545 DVIRYEGEN
-554 KMNTEFNQFLPSL
+554 DLNQEFNKFLPSL
-567 STKQIEDLKSLNHK
+567 STNQINELKMLNHK

-596 AHGIMYKD
+596 AHGIMYKN
-604 GQFITGVDWRG
+604 GQFFTGVDWRG

-621 GITY
+621 GVTY

>member
-1 MKIPK
+1 MFM
-6 ESGVNLNYLFLI
+6 L
-18 FITFSLIACE
+18 SLMACKF
-28 LGSDYTKS
+28 GSDYTQT
-36 NQNLKNKNGAV
+36 NQNLENKNGAV
-47 SSTSSLASAAG
+47 SSTSRLASAAG

-99 AEGEIVTLDFRE
+99 AKGEIVTLDFRE

-118 ETMFLDQEGNYSRNL
+118 ETMFLDENGNYSRNL

-149 LLKIFDDYGSGNF
+149 LIKIFNDYGSGNF
-162 TLDEIMSYAID
+162 TLNEILSYAIE

-186 WGFDFYKHLFLEDKG
+186 FGFDFYKHLFLEDKG
-201 STEIFIKNYSLEMR
+201 STEVFIKDYSLEMR
-215 QLKEDV
+215 QLQEDV
-221 QNETIPEEE
+221 SNGTIPEEE
-230 YIKKMRDIKEWNEGD
+230 YIKKMRELNQWNEGD
-245 IIVQKDLAK
+245 VIVQKDLAE
-254 TLKRIATN
+254 TLKRIALN
-262 GRDGFYD
+262 GRDGFYE
-269 GETAD
+269 GKTAD
-274 LIVSE
+274 LIVNE
-279 MKANN
+279 MKLNN
-284 GLISHDDLNEY
+284 GLISHEDLKEY
-295 SSVYREPIVGSYRGY
+295 NSVYREPIVGNYRGH

-323 LIIQMLNMLENFDV
+323 LIIQMLNMLENFEV
-337 SSMTRNSTEFVHML
+337 QAMKRNSTEFVHML

-384 AKKRLELVSMD
+384 AKKRLGLISMD
-395 KATPSTDIAAGSTI
+395 KATPSSEIAAGSTT

-428 GITTTINLSYGNK
+428 GITTTINLSFGNK

-497 GEPLMTIGAAGGSR
+497 GESLMTIGAAGGSR
-511 IITTVLQVIISVID
+511 IITTVLQVIISVVD

-532 AISLGRTHSQWIP
+532 AINLGRTHSQWIP
-545 DVIRYEGKN
+545 DVIRYEGVN
-554 KMNTEFNQFLPSL
+554 DMNTKSNEFLPSL
-567 STKQIEDLKSLNHK
+567 STKQIDELKNLSHR

-604 GQFITGVDWRG
+604 GQFTTGVDWRG

>member
-1 MKIPK
+1 MFM
-6 ESGVNLNYLFLI
+6 L
-18 FITFSLIACE
+18 SLMACKF
-28 LGSDYTKS
+28 GSDYTQTI
-36 NQNLKNKNGAV
+36 QNLDNKNGAV
-47 SSTSSLASAAG
+47 SSTSRLASAAG

-99 AEGEIVTLDFRE
+99 ANGEIVTLDFRE

-118 ETMFLDQEGNYSRNL
+118 ETMFLDENGNYSRNL
-133 ALLSH
+133 ALFSH

-149 LLKIFDDYGSGNF
+149 LIKIFNDYGSGNF
-162 TLDEIMSYAID
+162 TLNEILSYAIE

-186 WGFDFYKHLFLEDKG
+186 FGFDFYKHLFLEDKG
-201 STEIFIKNYSLEMR
+201 STEVFIKNYSLEMR
-215 QLKEDV
+215 QLQEDV
-221 QNETIPEEE
+221 SNGTIPEEE
-230 YIKKMRDIKEWNEGD
+230 YIKKMRQLNQWNEGD
-245 IIVQKDLAK
+245 VIVQKDLAE
-254 TLKRIATN
+254 TLKRIALN
-262 GRDGFYD
+262 GRDGFYE
-269 GETAD
+269 GKTAD
-274 LIVSE
+274 LIVNE
-279 MKANN
+279 MKLNN
-284 GLISHDDLNEY
+284 GLISHDDLKEY
-295 SSVYREPIVGSYRGY
+295 NSVYREPVVGNYRGH

-323 LIIQMLNMLENFDV
+323 LIIQMLNMLENFEV
-337 SSMTRNSTEFVHML
+337 QAMKRNSTEFVHML

-384 AKKRLELVSMD
+384 AKKRLGLISMD
-395 KATPSTDIAAGSTI
+395 KATPSSEIAAGSTT

-428 GITTTINLSYGNK
+428 GITTTINLSFGNK

-497 GEPLMTIGAAGGSR
+497 GESLMTIGAAGGSR
-511 IITTVLQVIISVID
+511 IITTVLQVIISVVD

-532 AISLGRTHSQWIP
+532 AINLGRTHSQWIP
-545 DVIRYEGKN
+545 DVIRYEGVN
-554 KMNTEFNQFLPSL
+554 NMNTKSNEFLPSL
-567 STKQIEDLKSLNHK
+567 NTKQIDELKNLNHR

-604 GQFITGVDWRG
+604 GQFTTGVDWRG

>member
-1 MKIPK
+1 MKKI
-6 ESGVNLNYLFLI
+6 LNPLFLSM
-18 FITFSLIACE
+18 FMLSLMACKF
-28 LGSDYTKS
+28 GSDYTQTS
-36 NQNLKNKNGAV
+36 QNLENKNGAV
-47 SSTSSLASAAG
+47 SSTSRLASAAG

-99 AEGEIVTLDFRE
+99 ANGEIVTLDFRE

-118 ETMFLDQEGNYSRNL
+118 ETMFLDENGNYSRNL

-149 LLKIFDDYGSGNF
+149 LIKIFDDYGSGNF
-162 TLDEIMSYAID
+162 TLDEILSYAID

-186 WGFDFYKHLFLEDKG
+186 FGFDFYKHLFLEDKG
-201 STEIFIKNYSLEMR
+201 STEVFIKDYSLEMR
-215 QLKEDV
+215 QLQEDV
-221 QNETIPEEE
+221 SNGTIPEEE
-230 YIKKMRDIKEWNEGD
+230 YIKKMRQLNQWNEGD
-245 IIVQKDLAK
+245 IIVQKDLAE
-254 TLKRIATN
+254 TLKRIALN
-262 GRDGFYD
+262 GRDGFYE
-269 GETAD
+269 GKTAD
-274 LIVSE
+274 LIVNE
-279 MKANN
+279 MKLNN
-284 GLISHDDLNEY
+284 GLISHDDLKEY
-295 SSVYREPIVGSYRGY
+295 NSVYREPIVGNYRGH

-323 LIIQMLNMLENFDV
+323 LIIQMLNMLENFEV
-337 SSMTRNSTEFVHML
+337 QAMKRNSTEFVHML

-384 AKKRLELVSMD
+384 AKKRLGLISMD
-395 KATPSTDIAAGSTI
+395 KATPSSEIAAGSTT

-428 GITTTINLSYGNK
+428 GITTTINLSFGNK

-497 GEPLMTIGAAGGSR
+497 GESLMTIGAAGGSR
-511 IITTVLQVIISVID
+511 IITTVLQVIISVVD

-532 AISLGRTHSQWIP
+532 AINLGRTHSQWIP
-545 DVIRYEGKN
+545 DVIRYEGVN
-554 KMNTEFNQFLPSL
+554 DMNTKSNEFLPSL
-567 STKQIEDLKSLNHK
+567 STKQIDELKNLNHR

-604 GQFITGVDWRG
+604 GQFTTGVDWRG

>member
-1 MKIPK
+1 MYEYKMKK
-6 ESGVNLNYLFLI
+6 NLNYLLLI
-18 FITFSLIACE
+18 LSTFSLIACE
-28 LGSDYTKS
+28 LGSDYTKT

-149 LLKIFDDYGSGNF
+149 LIKIFNDYGSGNF
-162 TLDEIMSYAID
+162 TLDEILSYAID

-215 QLKEDV
+215 QLQEDV

-262 GRDGFYD
+262 GRDGFYE

-284 GLISHDDLNEY
+284 GLITYEDLKEY
-295 SSVYREPIVGSYRGY
+295 NSVYRKPIIGSYRGY
-310 TIISMGPPSSGGP
+310 TMISMGPPSSGGP

-337 SSMTRNSTEFVHML
+337 SSMTRNSTEFVHLL

-395 KATPSTDIAAGSTI
+395 RATPSTDIAAGSTI

-421 DKFGNTV
+421 DKLGNTV

-492 VLNPE
+492 VLTPE

-511 IITTVLQVIISVID
+511 IITTVLQIIISVVD
-525 HKLNVQE
+525 HNLSVQD
-532 AISLGRTHSQWIP
+532 AINLGRTHSQWIP

-567 STKQIEDLKSLNHK
+567 SEKQISELEELNHK
-581 FEDGNVENGIYYLAR
+581 FEDGNVESGMYYLAR
-596 AHGIMYKD
+596 AHGIMYKN
-604 GQFITGVDWRG
+604 GQFFTGVDWRG

>member
-1 MKIPK
+1 MKK
-6 ESGVNLNYLFLI
+6 NLNYLFLI

-28 LGSDYTKS
+28 LGSDYTKT

-149 LLKIFDDYGSGNF
+149 LIRIFNDYGSGNF
-162 TLDEIMSYAID
+162 TLDEILSYAID

-215 QLKEDV
+215 QLQEDV

-262 GRDGFYD
+262 GRDGFYE

-284 GLISHDDLNEY
+284 GLITYKDLKEY
-295 SSVYREPIVGSYRGY
+295 NSVYRKPIIGSYRGY
-310 TIISMGPPSSGGP
+310 TMISMGPPSSGGP

-337 SSMTRNSTEFVHML
+337 SSMTRNSTEFVHLL

-395 KATPSTDIAAGSTI
+395 RATPSTDIAAGSTI

-421 DKFGNTV
+421 DKLGNTV

-492 VLNPE
+492 VLTPE

-511 IITTVLQVIISVID
+511 IITTVLQIIISVVD
-525 HKLNVQE
+525 HNLSVQD
-532 AISLGRTHSQWIP
+532 AINLGRTHSQWIP

-567 STKQIEDLKSLNHK
+567 SEKQISELEGLNHK
-581 FEDGNVENGIYYLAR
+581 FEDGNVESGMYYLAR
-596 AHGIMYKD
+596 AHGIMYKN
-604 GQFITGVDWRG
+604 GQFFTGVDWRG

>member
-1 MKIPK
+1 MFM
-6 ESGVNLNYLFLI
+6 L
-18 FITFSLIACE
+18 SLMACKF
-28 LGSDYTKS
+28 GSDYTQTS
-36 NQNLKNKNGAV
+36 QNLENKNGAV
-47 SSTSSLASAAG
+47 SSTSRLASAAG

-99 AEGEIVTLDFRE
+99 ANGEIVTLDFRE

-118 ETMFLDQEGNYSRNL
+118 ETMFLDENGNYSRNL

-149 LLKIFDDYGSGNF
+149 LIKIFDDYGSGNF
-162 TLDEIMSYAID
+162 TLDEILSYAID

-186 WGFDFYKHLFLEDKG
+186 FGFDFYKHLFLEDKG
-201 STEIFIKNYSLEMR
+201 STEVFIKDYSLEMR
-215 QLKEDV
+215 QLQEDV
-221 QNETIPEEE
+221 SNGTIPEEE
-230 YIKKMRDIKEWNEGD
+230 YIKKMRQLNQWNEGD
-245 IIVQKDLAK
+245 IIVQKDLAE
-254 TLKRIATN
+254 TLKRIALN
-262 GRDGFYD
+262 GRDGFYE
-269 GETAD
+269 GKTAD
-274 LIVSE
+274 LIVNE
-279 MKANN
+279 MKLNN
-284 GLISHDDLNEY
+284 GLISHDDLKEY
-295 SSVYREPIVGSYRGY
+295 NSVYREPIVGNYRGH

-323 LIIQMLNMLENFDV
+323 LIIQMLNMLENFEV
-337 SSMTRNSTEFVHML
+337 QAMKRNSTEFVHML

-384 AKKRLELVSMD
+384 AKKRLGLISMD
-395 KATPSTDIAAGSTI
+395 KATPSSEIAAGSTT

-428 GITTTINLSYGNK
+428 GITTTINLSFGNK

-497 GEPLMTIGAAGGSR
+497 GESLMTIGAAGGSR
-511 IITTVLQVIISVID
+511 IITTVLQVIISVVD

-532 AISLGRTHSQWIP
+532 AINLGRTHSQWIP
-545 DVIRYEGKN
+545 DVIRYEGMN
-554 KMNTEFNQFLPSL
+554 DMNTKSNEFLPSL
-567 STKQIEDLKSLNHK
+567 STKQIDELKNLNHR

-604 GQFITGVDWRG
+604 GQFTTGVDWRG

>member
-1 MKIPK
+1 M
-6 ESGVNLNYLFLI
+6 L
-18 FITFSLIACE
+18 SLMACKFE
-28 LGSDYTKS
+28 SDYTQTS
-36 NQNLKNKNGAV
+36 QNLENKNGAV
-47 SSTSSLASAAG
+47 SSTSRLASAAG

-99 AEGEIVTLDFRE
+99 ANGEIVTLDFRE

-118 ETMFLDQEGNYSRNL
+118 ETMFLDENGNYSRNL

-149 LLKIFDDYGSGNF
+149 LIKIFDDYGSGNF
-162 TLDEIMSYAID
+162 TLDEILSYAID

-186 WGFDFYKHLFLEDKG
+186 FGFDFYKHLFLEDKG
-201 STEIFIKNYSLEMR
+201 STEVFIKDYSLEMR
-215 QLKEDV
+215 QLQEDV
-221 QNETIPEEE
+221 SNGTIPEEE
-230 YIKKMRDIKEWNEGD
+230 YIKKMRQLNQWNEGD
-245 IIVQKDLAK
+245 IIVQKDLAE
-254 TLKRIATN
+254 TLKRIALN
-262 GRDGFYD
+262 GRDGFYE
-269 GETAD
+269 GKTAD
-274 LIVSE
+274 LIVNE
-279 MKANN
+279 MKLNN
-284 GLISHDDLNEY
+284 GLISHDDLKEY
-295 SSVYREPIVGSYRGY
+295 NSVYREPIVGNYRGH

-323 LIIQMLNMLENFDV
+323 LIIQMLNMLENFEV
-337 SSMTRNSTEFVHML
+337 QAMKRNSTEFVHML

-384 AKKRLELVSMD
+384 AKKRLGLISMD
-395 KATPSTDIAAGSTI
+395 KATPSSEIAAGSTT

-428 GITTTINLSYGNK
+428 GITTTINLSFGNK

-497 GEPLMTIGAAGGSR
+497 GESLMTIGAAGGSR
-511 IITTVLQVIISVID
+511 IITTVLQVIISVVD

-532 AISLGRTHSQWIP
+532 AINLGRTHSQWIP
-545 DVIRYEGKN
+545 DVIRYEGIN
-554 KMNTEFNQFLPSL
+554 DMNTKSNEFLPSL
-567 STKQIEDLKSLNHK
+567 STKQIDELKNLNHR

-604 GQFITGVDWRG
+604 GQFTTGVDWRG

>member
-1 MKIPK
+1 MKK
-6 ESGVNLNYLFLI
+6 NLNYLFLI
-18 FITFSLIACE
+18 LATFSLIACE
-28 LGSDYTKS
+28 LSSDYTKT

-149 LLKIFDDYGSGNF
+149 LIRIFNDYGSGNF
-162 TLDEIMSYAID
+162 TLNEILSYAID

-215 QLKEDV
+215 QLQEDV

-262 GRDGFYD
+262 GRDGFYE

-284 GLISHDDLNEY
+284 GLITYEDLKEY
-295 SSVYREPIVGSYRGY
+295 NSVYRKPIIGSYRGY

-421 DKFGNTV
+421 DKLGNTV

-492 VLNPE
+492 VLTPE

-511 IITTVLQVIISVID
+511 IITTVLQVIISVVD
-525 HKLNVQE
+525 HNLSVQD
-532 AISLGRTHSQWIP
+532 AINLGRTHSQWIP

-567 STKQIEDLKSLNHK
+567 SEKQISELEELDHK
-581 FEDGNVENGIYYLAR
+581 FEDGNVESGMYYLAR
-596 AHGIMYKD
+596 AHGIMYKN
-604 GQFITGVDWRG
+604 GQFFTGVDWRG

>member
-1 MKIPK
+1 MFM
-6 ESGVNLNYLFLI
+6 L
-18 FITFSLIACE
+18 SLIACKF
-28 LGSDYTKS
+28 GSDYTQTS
-36 NQNLKNKNGAV
+36 QNLENKNGAV
-47 SSTSSLASAAG
+47 SSTSRLASAAG

-99 AEGEIVTLDFRE
+99 ANGEIVTLDFRE

-118 ETMFLDQEGNYSRNL
+118 ETMFLDENGNYSRNL

-149 LLKIFDDYGSGNF
+149 LIKIFNDYGSGNF
-162 TLDEIMSYAID
+162 TLNEILSYAIE

-186 WGFDFYKHLFLEDKG
+186 FGFDFYKHLFLEDKG
-201 STEIFIKNYSLEMR
+201 STEVFIKDYSLEMR
-215 QLKEDV
+215 QLQEDV
-221 QNETIPEEE
+221 SNGTIPEEE
-230 YIKKMRDIKEWNEGD
+230 YIKKMRQLNQWNEGD
-245 IIVQKDLAK
+245 IIVQKDLAE
-254 TLKRIATN
+254 TLKRIALN
-262 GRDGFYD
+262 GRDGFYE
-269 GETAD
+269 GKTAD
-274 LIVSE
+274 LIVNE
-279 MKANN
+279 MKLNN
-284 GLISHDDLNEY
+284 GLISHDDLKKYN
-295 SSVYREPIVGSYRGY
+295 SVYREPIVGNYRGH

-323 LIIQMLNMLENFDV
+323 LIIQMLNMLENFEV
-337 SSMTRNSTEFVHML
+337 QAMKRNSTEFVHML

-384 AKKRLELVSMD
+384 AKKRLGLISMD
-395 KATPSTDIAAGSTI
+395 KATPSSEIAAGSTT

-428 GITTTINLSYGNK
+428 GITTTINLSFGNK

-497 GEPLMTIGAAGGSR
+497 GESLMTIGAAGGSR
-511 IITTVLQVIISVID
+511 IITTVLQVIISVVD

-532 AISLGRTHSQWIP
+532 AINLGRTHSQWIP
-545 DVIRYEGKN
+545 DVIRYEGVN
-554 KMNTEFNQFLPSL
+554 DMNTKFNEFLPSL
-567 STKQIEDLKSLNHK
+567 STKQIDELKNLNHR

-604 GQFITGVDWRG
+604 GQFTTGVDWRG

>member
-1 MKIPK
+1 MKK
-6 ESGVNLNYLFLI
+6 NLNYLFLI
-18 FITFSLIACE
+18 LATFSLIACE
-28 LGSDYTKS
+28 LGSDYTKT

-149 LLKIFDDYGSGNF
+149 LIKIFNDYGSGNF
-162 TLDEIMSYAID
+162 TLNEILSYAID

-215 QLKEDV
+215 QLQEDV

-254 TLKRIATN
+254 TLKRIARN
-262 GRDGFYD
+262 GRDGFYQ
-269 GETAD
+269 GKTAD
-274 LIVSE
+274 FIVSE

-284 GLISHDDLNEY
+284 GLITYEDLKEY
-295 SSVYREPIVGSYRGY
+295 NSVYRKPIIGSYRGY
-310 TIISMGPPSSGGP
+310 TMISMGPPSSGGP

-395 KATPSTDIAAGSTI
+395 RATPSTDIAAGSTI

-421 DKFGNTV
+421 DKLGNTV

-492 VLNPE
+492 VLTPE

-511 IITTVLQVIISVID
+511 IITTVLQVIISVVD
-525 HKLNVQE
+525 HNLSVQD
-532 AISLGRTHSQWIP
+532 AINLGRTHSQWIP

-567 STKQIEDLKSLNHK
+567 SEKQISELEELDHK
-581 FEDGNVENGIYYLAR
+581 FEDGNVESGMYYLAR
-596 AHGIMYKD
+596 AHGIMYKN
-604 GQFITGVDWRG
+604 GQFFTGVDWRG

-621 GITY
+621 GVTY

>member
-1 MKIPK
+1 MKKI
-6 ESGVNLNYLFLI
+6 LNSLFLSM
-18 FITFSLIACE
+18 FMLSLMACKF
-28 LGSDYTKS
+28 GSDYTQT
-36 NQNLKNKNGAV
+36 NQNLENKNGAV
-47 SSTSSLASAAG
+47 SSTSRLASAAG

-99 AEGEIVTLDFRE
+99 ANGEIVTLDFRE

-118 ETMFLDQEGNYSRNL
+118 ETMFLDENGNYSRNL

-149 LLKIFDDYGSGNF
+149 LIKIFDDYGSGNF
-162 TLDEIMSYAID
+162 TLDEILSYAID

-186 WGFDFYKHLFLEDKG
+186 FGFDFYKHLFLEDKG
-201 STEIFIKNYSLEMR
+201 STEVFIKDYSLEMR
-215 QLKEDV
+215 QLQEDV
-221 QNETIPEEE
+221 SNGTIPEEE
-230 YIKKMRDIKEWNEGD
+230 YIKKMRQLNQWNEGD
-245 IIVQKDLAK
+245 IIVQKDLAE
-254 TLKRIATN
+254 TLKRIALN
-262 GRDGFYD
+262 GRDGFYE
-269 GETAD
+269 GKTAD
-274 LIVSE
+274 LIVNE
-279 MKANN
+279 MKLNN
-284 GLISHDDLNEY
+284 GLISHDDLKKYN
-295 SSVYREPIVGSYRGY
+295 SVYREPIVGNYRGH

-323 LIIQMLNMLENFDV
+323 LIIQMLNMLENFEV
-337 SSMTRNSTEFVHML
+337 QAMKRNSTEFVHML

-384 AKKRLELVSMD
+384 AKKRLGLISMD
-395 KATPSTDIAAGSTI
+395 KATPSSEIAAGSTT

-428 GITTTINLSYGNK
+428 GITTTINLSFGNK

-497 GEPLMTIGAAGGSR
+497 GESLMTIGAAGGSR
-511 IITTVLQVIISVID
+511 IITTVLQVIISVVD

-532 AISLGRTHSQWIP
+532 AINLGRTHSQWIP
-545 DVIRYEGKN
+545 DVIRYEGIN
-554 KMNTEFNQFLPSL
+554 DMNTKSNEFLPSL
-567 STKQIEDLKSLNHK
+567 STKQIDELKNLNHR

-604 GQFITGVDWRG
+604 GQFTTGVDWRG

>member
-1 MKIPK
+1 M
-6 ESGVNLNYLFLI
+6 L
-18 FITFSLIACE
+18 SLMACKF
-28 LGSDYTKS
+28 GSDYTQT
-36 NQNLKNKNGAV
+36 NQNLENKNGAV
-47 SSTSSLASAAG
+47 SSTSRLASAAG

-99 AEGEIVTLDFRE
+99 ANGEIVTLDFRE

-118 ETMFLDQEGNYSRNL
+118 ETMFLDENGNYSRNL
-133 ALLSH
+133 ALFSH

-149 LLKIFDDYGSGNF
+149 LIKIFDDYGSGNF
-162 TLDEIMSYAID
+162 TLDQILSYAIE

-186 WGFDFYKHLFLEDKG
+186 FGFDFYKHLFLEDKG
-201 STEIFIKNYSLEMR
+201 STEVFIKDYSLEMR
-215 QLKEDV
+215 QLQEDV
-221 QNETIPEEE
+221 SNGTIPEEE
-230 YIKKMRDIKEWNEGD
+230 YIKKMRELNQWNEGD
-245 IIVQKDLAK
+245 VIVQKDLAE
-254 TLKRIATN
+254 TLKRIALN
-262 GRDGFYD
+262 GRDGFYE
-269 GETAD
+269 GKTAD
-274 LIVSE
+274 LIVNE
-279 MKANN
+279 MKLNN
-284 GLISHDDLNEY
+284 GLISHEDLKEY
-295 SSVYREPIVGSYRGY
+295 NSVYREPIVGNYRGH

-323 LIIQMLNMLENFDV
+323 LIIQMLNMLENFEV
-337 SSMTRNSTEFVHML
+337 QAMKRNSTEFVHML

-384 AKKRLELVSMD
+384 AKKRLGLISMD
-395 KATPSTDIAAGSTI
+395 KATPSSEIAAGSTT

-428 GITTTINLSYGNK
+428 GITTTINLSFGNK

-497 GEPLMTIGAAGGSR
+497 GESLMTIGAAGGSR
-511 IITTVLQVIISVID
+511 IITTVLQVIISVVD

-532 AISLGRTHSQWIP
+532 AINLGRTHSQWIP
-545 DVIRYEGKN
+545 DVIRYEGVN
-554 KMNTEFNQFLPSL
+554 DMNTKSNEFLPSL
-567 STKQIEDLKSLNHK
+567 STKQIDELKNLNHR

-604 GQFITGVDWRG
+604 GQFTTGVDWRG

>member
-1 MKIPK
+1 MFM
-6 ESGVNLNYLFLI
+6 L
-18 FITFSLIACE
+18 SLMACKF
-28 LGSDYTKS
+28 GSDYTQT
-36 NQNLKNKNGAV
+36 NQNLENKNGAV
-47 SSTSSLASAAG
+47 SSTSRLASAAG

-99 AEGEIVTLDFRE
+99 AKGEVVTLDFRE

-118 ETMFLDQEGNYSRNL
+118 ETMFLDENGNYSRNL

-149 LLKIFDDYGSGNF
+149 LIKIFDDYGSGNF
-162 TLDEIMSYAID
+162 TLDEILSYAIK

-186 WGFDFYKHLFLEDKG
+186 FGFDFYKHLFLEDKG
-201 STEIFIKNYSLEMR
+201 STEVFIKDYSLEMR
-215 QLKEDV
+215 QLQEDV
-221 QNETIPEEE
+221 SNGTIPEEE
-230 YIKKMRDIKEWNEGD
+230 YIKKMRQLNQWNEGD
-245 IIVQKDLAK
+245 IIVQKDLAE
-254 TLKRIATN
+254 TLKRIALN
-262 GRDGFYD
+262 GRDGFYE
-269 GETAD
+269 GKTAD
-274 LIVSE
+274 LIVNE
-279 MKANN
+279 MKLNN
-284 GLISHDDLNEY
+284 GLISHDDLKEY
-295 SSVYREPIVGSYRGY
+295 NSVYREPIVGNYRGH

-323 LIIQMLNMLENFDV
+323 LIIQMLNMLENFEV
-337 SSMTRNSTEFVHML
+337 QAMKRNSTEFVHML

-384 AKKRLELVSMD
+384 AKKRLGLISMD
-395 KATPSTDIAAGSTI
+395 KATPSSEIAAGSTT

-428 GITTTINLSYGNK
+428 GITTTINLSFGNK

-497 GEPLMTIGAAGGSR
+497 GESLMTIGAAGGSR
-511 IITTVLQVIISVID
+511 IITTVLQVIISVVD

-532 AISLGRTHSQWIP
+532 AINLGRTHSQWIP
-545 DVIRYEGKN
+545 DVIRYEGVN
-554 KMNTEFNQFLPSL
+554 DMNTKFNEFLPSL
-567 STKQIEDLKSLNHK
+567 STKQIDELKNLNHR

-604 GQFITGVDWRG
+604 GQFTTGVDWRG

>member
-1 MKIPK
+1 MFM
-6 ESGVNLNYLFLI
+6 L
-18 FITFSLIACE
+18 SLMACKF
-28 LGSDYTKS
+28 GSDYTQT
-36 NQNLKNKNGAV
+36 NQNLENKNGAV
-47 SSTSSLASAAG
+47 SSTSRLASAAG

-99 AEGEIVTLDFRE
+99 ANGEIVTLDFRE

-118 ETMFLDQEGNYSRNL
+118 ETMFLDENGNYSRNL

-149 LLKIFDDYGSGNF
+149 LIKIFNDYGSGNF
-162 TLDEIMSYAID
+162 TLNEILSYAIE

-186 WGFDFYKHLFLEDKG
+186 FGFDFYKHLFLEDKG
-201 STEIFIKNYSLEMR
+201 STEVFIKDYSLEMR
-215 QLKEDV
+215 QLQEDV
-221 QNETIPEEE
+221 SNGTIPEEE
-230 YIKKMRDIKEWNEGD
+230 YIKKMRQLNQWNEGD
-245 IIVQKDLAK
+245 IIVQKDLAE
-254 TLKRIATN
+254 TLKRIALN
-262 GRDGFYD
+262 GRDGFYE
-269 GETAD
+269 GKTAD
-274 LIVSE
+274 LIVNE
-279 MKANN
+279 MKLNN
-284 GLISHDDLNEY
+284 GLISHDDLKEY
-295 SSVYREPIVGSYRGY
+295 NSVYREPIVGNYRGH

-323 LIIQMLNMLENFDV
+323 LIIQMLNMLENFEV
-337 SSMTRNSTEFVHML
+337 QAMKRNSTEFVHML

-384 AKKRLELVSMD
+384 AKKRLGLISMD
-395 KATPSTDIAAGSTI
+395 QATPSSEIAAGSTTL
-409 PESMETTHYSAM
+409 ESMETTHYSAM

-428 GITTTINLSYGNK
+428 GITTTINLSFGNK

-497 GEPLMTIGAAGGSR
+497 GESLMTIGAAGGSR
-511 IITTVLQVIISVID
+511 IITTVLQVIISVVD

-532 AISLGRTHSQWIP
+532 AINLGRTHSQWIP
-545 DVIRYEGKN
+545 DVIRYEGVN
-554 KMNTEFNQFLPSL
+554 DVNTKSNEFLPSL
-567 STKQIEDLKSLNHK
+567 STKQIDELKNLNHR

-604 GQFITGVDWRG
+604 GQFTTGVDWRG

>member
-1 MKIPK
+1 MKKI
-6 ESGVNLNYLFLI
+6 LNSLFLSM
-18 FITFSLIACE
+18 FMLSLMACKF
-28 LGSDYTKS
+28 GSDYTQTS
-36 NQNLKNKNGAV
+36 QNLENKNGAV
-47 SSTSSLASAAG
+47 SSTSRLASAAG

-99 AEGEIVTLDFRE
+99 ANGEIVTLDFRE

-118 ETMFLDQEGNYSRNL
+118 ETMFLDENGNYSRNL

-149 LLKIFDDYGSGNF
+149 LIKIFNDYGSGNF
-162 TLDEIMSYAID
+162 TLNEILSYAID

-186 WGFDFYKHLFLEDKG
+186 FGFDFYKHLFLEDKG
-201 STEIFIKNYSLEMR
+201 STEVFIKDYSLEMR
-215 QLKEDV
+215 QLQEDV
-221 QNETIPEEE
+221 SNGTIPEEE
-230 YIKKMRDIKEWNEGD
+230 YIKKMRQLNQWNEGD
-245 IIVQKDLAK
+245 IIVQKDLAE
-254 TLKRIATN
+254 TLKRIALN
-262 GRDGFYD
+262 GRDGFYE
-269 GETAD
+269 GKTAD
-274 LIVSE
+274 LIVNE
-279 MKANN
+279 MKLNN
-284 GLISHDDLNEY
+284 GLISHDDLKEY
-295 SSVYREPIVGSYRGY
+295 NSVYREPIVGNYRGH

-323 LIIQMLNMLENFDV
+323 LIIQMLNMLENFEV
-337 SSMTRNSTEFVHML
+337 QAMKRNSTEFVHML

-384 AKKRLELVSMD
+384 AKKRLGLISMD
-395 KATPSTDIAAGSTI
+395 KATPSSEIAAGSTT

-428 GITTTINLSYGNK
+428 GITTTINLSFGNK

-497 GEPLMTIGAAGGSR
+497 GESLMTIGAAGGSR
-511 IITTVLQVIISVID
+511 IITTVLQVIISVVD

-532 AISLGRTHSQWIP
+532 AINLGRTHSQWIP
-545 DVIRYEGKN
+545 DVIRYEGVN
-554 KMNTEFNQFLPSL
+554 NMNTKSNEFLPSL
-567 STKQIEDLKSLNHK
+567 STKQIDELKNLNHR

-604 GQFITGVDWRG
+604 GQFTTGVDWRG